1 MEKGGGAEPTP
12 LTFLGVNKGKDN
24 LQQLQQQL
32 QHFSARKRASKQ
44 QLQSLAGSLNWACQA
59 IRGGRFFLRRILNT
73 LQPLQQQR
81 HKARLSAAFKQE
93 LQWWLSFYTHLTAQ
107 CTITQVNVRAH
118 VYACTDLAA
127 GTFGQGKWTYTVFA
141 EMRHACSKP
150 SPHQLQRNMCSGSR
164 SGRLFILTAR

>member
-44 QLQSLAGSLNWACQA
+44 QLQSLAGSLNWARQA

-73 LQPLQQQR
+73 LQPLQQQQ
-81 HKARLSAAFKQE
+81 HKARLSAAF
-93 LQWWLSFYTHLTAQ
+93 
-107 CTITQVNVRAH
+107 
-118 VYACTDLAA
+118 
-127 GTFGQGKWTYTVFA
+127 
-141 EMRHACSKP
+141 
-150 SPHQLQRNMCSGSR
+150 
-164 SGRLFILTAR
+164 